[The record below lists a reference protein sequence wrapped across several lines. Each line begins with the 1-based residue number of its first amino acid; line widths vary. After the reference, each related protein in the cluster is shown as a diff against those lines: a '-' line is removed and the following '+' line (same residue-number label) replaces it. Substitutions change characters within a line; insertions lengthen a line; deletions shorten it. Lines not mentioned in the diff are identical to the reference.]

1 MDPYGSDVDGSLGP
15 VAVILLLL
23 FYVAIIGFGI
33 YMVTRVAKKA
43 GYPWGYG
50 LLYLIPVVNLV
61 ILVMFV
67 FSKWPVERELEQ
79 LRAQAWAG
87 YGQGGYPQTG
97 YPQAG
102 YPQAGASGTHPA
114 FGSSGGHPAFGAQP
128 TYGSTTPTYGAP
140 GAYPASGTRHPATAP
155 PAAMARRATATAL
168 QRMVMAR
175 RAGPRRTPV
184 SSRDRAGTRPPDDR
198 VAAGQRRGSRG
209 AVTAGVRVRIPGS
222 SAGS

>member
-140 GAYPASGTRHPATAP
+140 GAYPASGDAAPGHGAASGYGTAGYGYGAPADGDGTPGWP
-155 PAAMARRATATAL
+155 PADPG
-168 QRMVMAR
+168 QQ
-175 RAGPRRTPV
+175 PRP
-184 SSRDRAGTRPPDDR
+184 GGYPP
-198 VAAGQRRGSRG
+198 A
-209 AVTAGVRVRIPGS
+209 
-222 SAGS
+222 